1 VGQESCLSHYPV
13 TLAKLIKS
21 GQLLSVSVNLLPM
34 TTRKLSRRAALART
48 GALVGAAVASPYA
61 KAAPASPDA
70 PTVNRSAP
78 FLFCLNTATIRGQKL
93 GLLKEIEIAAK
104 AGYQGIE
111 PWIST
116 IEDYAKAGG
125 SLADAKK
132 RLSDLGLSVE
142 SAIGFSEWLVDDDAK
157 RAKGME
163 RAKYELDLVA
173 QLGGKRLA
181 APPAGMTNTPGL
193 DLLKAADRYRA
204 LLEAGDQAGVV
215 PQLELWGL
223 SKNFYRLGQCACTAI
238 ETGHPKACV
247 SVDVFHLYKG
257 GSDFHGLKLLGAN
270 TVQVLHMNDYP
281 SDPPR
286 EQINDGFRVFP
297 GDGVAPVV
305 EILRILRANGGRTVL
320 SLELFNRK
328 YYEQDALEVAGAG
341 LEKMK
346 AVAAKV
352 MG

>member
-1 VGQESCLSHYPV
+1 MALTSQKV
-13 TLAKLIKS
+13 
-21 GQLLSVSVNLLPM
+21 
-34 TTRKLSRRAALART
+34 SRRTALTQTGLLVGTALASNY
-48 GALVGAAVASPYA
+48 G
-61 KAAPASPDA
+61 KAAAASGPAASKGI
-70 PTVNRSAP
+70 SP

-93 GLLKEIEIAAK
+93 GFIKEIEVAAQ

-111 PWIST
+111 PWINS
-116 IEDYAKAGG
+116 IEEYTKSGG
-125 SLADAKK
+125 SLKDARK
-132 RLSDLGLSVE
+132 RLGDLGISME

-181 APPAGMTNTPGL
+181 APPAGATNTPGL
-193 DLLKAADRYRA
+193 DLLVAAERYRA
-204 LLEAGDQAGVV
+204 LLELGDQAGVV
-215 PQLELWGL
+215 PQLELWGF

-247 SVDVFHLYKG
+247 LADIFHVYKG
-257 GSDFHGLKLLGAN
+257 GSDFHGFKLLAEN

-286 EQINDGFRVFP
+286 DKINDSFRVYP
-297 GDGVAPVV
+297 GDGSAPVAD
-305 EILRILRANGGRTVL
+305 ILRLLHQTGGQKVL
-320 SLELFNRK
+320 SLEVFNRK
-328 YYEQDALEVAGAG
+328 YWEQDAVEVARTG

-346 AVAAKV
+346 SVAAKALA
-352 MG
+352 